1 MSKIMADK
9 VTVKAIKREG
19 RGKNDTGRLRREG
32 KVPMVVY
39 GGGQDS
45 VAVVAEL
52 SDMAAILR
60 SESGHNTV
68 FSLDVDGVGAS
79 DVIFQ
84 DRQIDPLKG
93 RLVHADLRR
102 LTKGEKIE
110 VTVPIHLVGEA
121 EGVKSEGGVLDQSL
135 REIKV
140 LCEPANIPDFIEI
153 DVTHLKAGE
162 AVHVSDIKADKN
174 LELHEAP
181 ETLVA
186 AVVLVREEEL
196 EPQTEAAGEPEV
208 VDAKGSDEE
217 GGAGE

>member
-1 MSKIMADK
+1 MAEK
-9 VTVKAIKREG
+9 VTVKAEKREG

-39 GGGQDS
+39 GGGGES
-45 VAVVAEL
+45 VAVVAQL
-52 SDMAAILR
+52 SDIAAILR
-60 SESGHNTV
+60 TETGANTV
-68 FSLDVDGVGAS
+68 FSLDIAGVGAG
-79 DVIFQ
+79 DVIFH

-102 LTKGEKIE
+102 LVKGEKIE
-110 VTVPIHLVGEA
+110 VTVPIHLVGDPA
-121 EGVKSEGGVLDQSL
+121 GVKEEGGVLDQSL

-153 DVTHLKAGE
+153 NVEHLKAGE
-162 AVHVSDIKADKN
+162 SVHVSDIKADRN

-186 AVVLVREEEL
+186 AVVLIKEEEL
-196 EPQTEAAGEPEV
+196 EPQTEAAGEPQV
-208 VDAKGSDEE
+208 VDAKGEE
-217 GGAGE
+217 ESAE

>member
-1 MSKIMADK
+1 MADK
-9 VTVKAIKREG
+9 ITIKAEQREG

-39 GGGQDS
+39 GGGGEA
-45 VAVVAEL
+45 VAVTAEL
-52 SDMAAILR
+52 SEVAAILR
-60 SESGHNTV
+60 TETGPNTV
-68 FSLDVDGVGAS
+68 FSLDIAGVGAG

-93 RLVHADLRR
+93 RLLHADLRR
-102 LTKGEKIE
+102 LVKGEKIE
-110 VTVPIHLVGEA
+110 VTVPIHLVGEPA
-121 EGVKSEGGVLDQSL
+121 GVKEEGGVLDQSL

-153 DVTHLKAGE
+153 NVEHLKAGE
-162 AVHVSDIKADKN
+162 SVHVSDIAGDKN

-186 AVVLVREEEL
+186 AVVLIREEEL
-196 EPQTEAAGEPEV
+196 EPQLEASEPEV
-208 VDAKGSDEE
+208 VDAKGGDEAE
-217 GGAGE
+217 D